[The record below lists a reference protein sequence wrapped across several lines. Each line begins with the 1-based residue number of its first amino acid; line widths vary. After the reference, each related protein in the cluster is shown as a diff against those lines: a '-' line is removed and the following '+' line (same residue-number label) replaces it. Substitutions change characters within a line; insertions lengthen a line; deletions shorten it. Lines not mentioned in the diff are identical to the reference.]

1 MCNNIKGVDN
11 IHNNEKKC
19 NHAHKYNSN
28 NISSHAHEHNPNHN
42 HKHNNCHEHN
52 HNNNHC
58 HMHSH
63 GGKFPVIMY
72 FVGLAAFIAG
82 YILEN
87 RYSLYSNILFIGAV
101 GIAGYHVIFE
111 GLGNTIRDSKKE
123 KRFSPNVHLLMTL
136 AALGAIF
143 ISNYEEA
150 AMLIV
155 IFAGAHFL
163 EEYVDEKS
171 RKEITNL
178 LNLNPTQARLVLED
192 NNTKI
197 IPIDKV
203 EIGDKLQVLNGDQV
217 PTDGI
222 VLSGTTF
229 INESSINGESVP
241 KEKTVGDEVFGSTI
255 NGEGTFV
262 MQVTKEPGDTVF
274 AKILGLVNA
283 SQNSLTKTATL
294 LQRLEP
300 KYVTLVLMLFP
311 VVLLFSRFVFEW
323 SWKISLY
330 RSMVYLIAVSPCALA
345 ASAIPATLATIS
357 NLSKRG
363 VLVKGGAYLSHL
375 SNIKAIAFDKTG
387 TLTNG
392 EPVVTD
398 YIFEVDEEELLKVVV
413 SMEKQSNHPLA
424 RAIVN
429 KFPNVEPIELEA
441 ENKIGVGLVT
451 TYLGT
456 EYCIAKVT
464 AFSNA
469 SDALTKQVESLAKE
483 GKTVVYVAHNSRVVG
498 LLAFM
503 DIPNESAKGA
513 VEYFKKQRIHTM
525 MITGDSYL
533 TGEAVGKIVGIDE
546 VRANVMPEDKA
557 QIIKSRKE
565 KYGSVAM
572 LGDGVNDAPAL
583 ALADVGI
590 AMGNGTDVA
599 MDVADLIL
607 MKNDLSKLS
616 YAHKLSKKMLKITYQ
631 NIIFAMFVVVALVVL
646 NFLGK
651 MDITFSVILHEGST
665 IAVILN
671 ALRMLR
677 EVKN

>member
-1 MCNNIKGVDN
+1 MCNNIKSADN

-87 RYSLYSNILFIGAV
+87 RYSLYSNILFIETV

-111 GLGNTIRDSKKE
+111 GLGNTIQNTKKE

-136 AALGAIF
+136 AAIGAIF
-143 ISNYEEA
+143 IGNYEEA

-229 INESSINGESVP
+229 INESSITGESVP

-262 MQVTKEPGDTVF
+262 MRVTKEPGDTVF
-274 AKILGLVNA
+274 AKILGLV
-283 SQNSLTKTATL
+283 NSLTKTATL

-363 VLVKGGAYLSHL
+363 VLVKGGAYLSRL

-398 YIFEVDEEELLKVVV
+398 YIFEEDEEELLKVVV

-429 KFPNVEPIELEA
+429 KFPNVEPIELEV
-441 ENKIGVGLVT
+441 ENKIGIGLVT
-451 TYLGT
+451 TYLGA
-456 EYCIAKVT
+456 EYCITKVT
-464 AFSNA
+464 AFANA
-469 SDALTKQVESLAKE
+469 SDTLTKQVEFLAKE
-483 GKTVVYVAHNSRVVG
+483 GKTVVYVARNSKVVG

-503 DIPNESAKGA
+503 DIPNASAKMA

-557 QIIKSRKE
+557 QIIKSQKE
-565 KYGSVAM
+565 KYSSVAM

-616 YAHKLSKKMLKITYQ
+616 YTHKLSKKMLKITYQ
-631 NIIFAMFVVVALVVL
+631 NIIFAMFIVVALVIL

-651 MDITFSVILHEGST
+651 MDITFGVILHEGST
-665 IAVILN
+665 LAVILN